1 MNTFKT
7 RKHKRIE
14 CQVFM
19 YERSIENKDRLIEH
33 FYERINKLRNEQKK
47 DLKNLQQSTIALH
60 ENVMSMSVKEFESLK

>member
-14 CQVFM
+14 QQVFM
-19 YERSIENKDRLIEH
+19 HERSIENTDKLIENL
-33 FYERINKLRNEQKK
+33 YGRINKLRNEQKK
-47 DLKNLQQSTIALH
+47 DLKNLQQITIALH